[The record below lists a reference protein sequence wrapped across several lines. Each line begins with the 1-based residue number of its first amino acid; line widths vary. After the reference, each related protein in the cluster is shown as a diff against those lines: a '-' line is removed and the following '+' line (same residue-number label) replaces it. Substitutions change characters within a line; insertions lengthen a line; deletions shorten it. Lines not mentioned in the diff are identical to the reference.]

1 MNYYNIKTKIIFYF
15 SFFAMIVSIIFG
27 YLIFVY
33 LKNEIT
39 KEVEKGIYYDT
50 LDAADIIK
58 TRNEVS
64 YTYLSGLAKR
74 ETISDTNISIEEKLK
89 ILEKEVIDEYGF
101 KHIDI
106 ADKSGIL
113 YLLSDDKK
121 EIKKIDIK
129 EREYFKQSLKGNR
142 FVQSPTVSLNPD
154 DNGEIIVVYSLPIFN
169 DGEIIGVLVAVGDGW
184 ALNDL
189 TDYLRLSEHQY
200 AYIVD
205 ENSLVIA
212 HPDRSLV
219 EMQFN
224 ISNSVKYDKGYVS
237 TADMIEK
244 SRKNQAG
251 VLKYT
256 YKNKNIITGHAKIKE
271 TNWSVYVA
279 IPENEAFKFLT
290 SLQKILIFYTLI
302 IIAFT
307 IIMYFKIKNE
317 LEIANFKI
325 KNKQT
330 KLEFN
335 ANYDELTGIYNR
347 REGLKLLENNMKNSI
362 VNKEPLS
369 IAYLDID
376 NLKNVNDSLGHD
388 IGDNLISKTV
398 ELIKEVIRST
408 DLIARLGGDEFLII
422 FNDCSEENTIKI
434 IEAILVK
441 FDMYN
446 KDAEKFYIEISFGIE
461 EYRSDFNMSAKDLIN
476 KADKKMYEYKKNKK
490 EIRNNKK
497 QENSS
502 KAPSQKLS

>member
-39 KEVEKGIYYDT
+39 EEVEKDIYYDT

-58 TRNEVS
+58 TRNEVI

-74 ETISDTNISIEEKLK
+74 EIIMDTNVSIEEKLK
-89 ILEKEVIDEYGF
+89 VLDKELMEGYGF

-106 ADKSGIL
+106 ADTAGML

-121 EIKKIDIK
+121 EVKKLDIK
-129 EREYFKQSLKGNR
+129 EREYFKQNLKGNR

-154 DNGEIIVVYSLPIFN
+154 DNGALIVVYSLPIFKN
-169 DGEIIGVLVAVGDGW
+169 GEIIGVLAAVGDGW

-205 ENSLVIA
+205 QNSLVIA
-212 HPDRSLV
+212 HPDRNLV
-219 EMQFN
+219 EKQFN
-224 ISNSVKYDKGYVS
+224 ISNSVKYDEGYMS
-237 TADMIEK
+237 TAEMIEK
-244 SRKNQAG
+244 SRVQNAG
-251 VLKYT
+251 VLKYV
-256 YKNKNIITGHAKIKE
+256 YKSNDIITGYAKVNG
-271 TNWSVYVA
+271 TNWTVYVA
-279 IPENEAFKFLT
+279 VPESDAFKFLT

-302 IIAFT
+302 IIVFT
-307 IIMYFKIKNE
+307 IVMYFKIKNE
-317 LEIANFKI
+317 IELANFRI
-325 KNKQT
+325 KNKQR

-347 REGLKLLENNMKNSI
+347 RAGLRLLETYIKDSI
-362 VNKEPLS
+362 VNKKPIS

-376 NLKNVNDSLGHD
+376 NLKKVNDSLGHD

-398 ELIKEVIRST
+398 ELIKEVIRGT

-422 FNDCSEENTIKI
+422 FKDCNEENAKKV
-434 IEAILVK
+434 IEEILNNFEK
-441 FDMYN
+441 YN
-446 KDAEKFYIEISFGIE
+446 EDKREAFYIEISFGIE
-461 EYRSDFNMSAKDLIN
+461 EYRLESNMSVKDYIN

-490 EIRNNKK
+490 DIESNTK
-497 QENSS
+497 
-502 KAPSQKLS
+502 